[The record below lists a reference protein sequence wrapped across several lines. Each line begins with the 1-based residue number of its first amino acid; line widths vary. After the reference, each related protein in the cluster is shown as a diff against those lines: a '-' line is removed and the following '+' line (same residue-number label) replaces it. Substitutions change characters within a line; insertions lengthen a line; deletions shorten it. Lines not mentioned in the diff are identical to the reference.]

1 MTETIFEKAQLFLT
15 LLLTKLTKRLANMAN
30 HIWISIAL
38 TLSPR
43 KYFNGKFCFSC
54 LNKLWKAL
62 HNLFYGKQKIMQRSI
77 IKHTHNQPFNQFT
90 LQYHF
95 A

>member
-1 MTETIFEKAQLFLT
+1 MTETMFEKAQLFLT
-15 LLLTKLTKRLANMAN
+15 LLLTRLTKRLANMAN

-54 LNKLWKAL
+54 LNALCKAF
-62 HNLFYGKQKIMQRSI
+62 HNLFYGKEKIMQSI
-77 IKHTHNQPFNQFT
+77 LMKASWVADKIV
-90 LQYHF
+90 
-95 A
+95 